1 MTHADTPR
9 HRGRRIALWLSG
21 VLLLGLLGC
30 LLWALL
36 AWRASGLTVQGV
48 RWQAGVQVAHWNW
61 TQDGCVVASGDGF
74 RWSFEWPLSIS
85 LDQLDWH
92 DCPTPGERSA
102 PLRLP
107 DIPWTPPLDVQIG
120 RLTVAGLPPLA
131 VSVHQ
136 RDQRWQFHAVHRDSH
151 ATATLARASGDWTL
165 DAELVLSQCWPDA
178 LGTLALQG
186 AGQLRDG
193 LPEGEFSATGTQL
206 GYAGQ
211 PQRADA
217 SLQAQLQLRQ
227 WQAAL
232 HLSNPV
238 ALPAGWQLAAGDT
251 LSAAGHLDQGIEQVS
266 LSARASGPQGEAHLM
281 LATDAPGIAQGQGRL
296 TLTGKQLG
304 GEVPLHWTRDTLT
317 LSPAQLTLP
326 AQVSLAW
333 ETPLAI
339 PLAAEGI
346 VALPLRARWEA
357 LHLTTHDS
365 EIAWRGADWHWRGAL
380 ALAGEYAGYR
390 VRAAWQGD
398 ADAGGVRGAPL
409 TLAVRDAD
417 LRLDVTVP
425 TAQLSAPAWRTD
437 ARFTGQY
444 QDFPLTGRV
453 QAEFHDGQ
461 WQGRL
466 RGDSRLVMLDQGGE
480 LHLDMPWRLTADNR
494 LQLMPGELRLQR
506 GLLGTLLLRPMTLRN
521 TAPVTL
527 DGDGAHG
534 RFALHA
540 DGAVAERWRIPVI
553 TGELIARGRAGEMTL
568 QVPDWQSRLAASA
581 SLTGDDM
588 AGHVSVTSPLS
599 PAMSDGLS
607 VTFQG
612 GLLQAQGDW
621 QWRDD
626 GPYIEGGL
634 RLRDLQ
640 LDWGGITASGGAGE
654 LAMRVHGEQVT
665 LASRGPITLT
675 ELDIGT
681 PIRNLRMTL
690 EHADL
695 ITWSLSD
702 IYADVLGGY
711 LRAPALDWPSP
722 AFQPV
727 VISRISLDQVAALQ
741 TDPVVQLAGRVGGYL
756 PLQLGTD
763 SVAVQG
769 GRLANEEPLAL
780 LLMPSS
786 STSAM
791 AGANRAVQLALDS
804 LSVLQISDFQASLD
818 MTADGWLDAAVTIR
832 GENPQQR
839 RLPVVFNYTHRE
851 NVLVLL
857 RSLRI
862 GDEISRQV
870 MDKLPQ
876 PGR

>member
-1 MTHADTPR
+1 MTHAETPR
-9 HRGRRIALWLSG
+9 PRGRRIAPVLSG
-21 VLLLGLLGC
+21 VLLLLLLGGLLC
-30 LLWALL
+30 ASL

-48 RWQAGVQVAHWNW
+48 RWQAGLQVAHWHW
-61 TQDGCVVASGDGF
+61 SQAGCVVASGEGLHW
-74 RWSFEWPLSIS
+74 RAEWPLSMT
-85 LDQLDWH
+85 LDHLDWH
-92 DCPTPGERSA
+92 DCPAPAEDNTPW
-102 PLRLP
+102 RLP
-107 DIPWTPPLDVQIG
+107 DLPWTPPLDLRIE
-120 RLTVAGLPPLA
+120 RLTAAGLPPLA
-131 VSVHQ
+131 VSARQ
-136 RDQRWQFHAVHRDSH
+136 RDQQWQLHATHQDSH
-151 ATATLARASGDWTL
+151 AAATLARDSCDRTL
-165 DAELVLSQCWPDA
+165 NAALALSPLWPDA
-178 LGTLALQG
+178 LGTVTLQG
-186 AGQLRDG
+186 AGRLRDG
-193 LPEGEFSATGTQL
+193 LPDGALSAAGTQL
-206 GYAGQ
+206 GYAGR

-217 SLQAQLQLRQ
+217 RLQAQLQQQQ
-227 WQAAL
+227 WRAAL
-232 HLSNPV
+232 HLSDPV
-238 ALPAGWQLAAGDT
+238 ALPAGWQLVAGET
-251 LSAAGHLDQGIEQVS
+251 LSAAGHLEQGIEQVS
-266 LSARASGPQGEAHLM
+266 LSARASGPQGEAQLM
-281 LATDAPGIAQGQGRL
+281 LATDAPGIAQGQGHL
-296 TLTGKQLG
+296 ILTGEQLG
-304 GEVPLHWTRDTLT
+304 GEVPLRWTRHTLT

-326 AQVSLAW
+326 AQVTLGW
-333 ETPLAI
+333 DTPLAI
-339 PLAAEGI
+339 PLAAEGM
-346 VALPLRARWEA
+346 VALPLDAHWET
-357 LHLTTHDS
+357 LHLTARDS
-365 EIAWRGADWHWRGAL
+365 EVTWQGADWRWRGAL

-390 VRAAWQGD
+390 VRAAWHGD
-398 ADAGGVRGAPL
+398 ADADGVRGAPL

-453 QAEFHDGQ
+453 QAQRQDGQ

-466 RGDSRLVMLDQGGE
+466 RGDSRLVVLDQGGE
-480 LHLDMPWRLTADNR
+480 LQLDMPWRLTADNR

-506 GLLGTLLLRPMTLRN
+506 GLLGTLLLRPMTVRN
-521 TAPVTL
+521 AAPVTL
-527 DGDGAHG
+527 DGAGAHG

-540 DGAVAERWRIPVI
+540 DGAVAERWRIPAI
-553 TGELIARGRAGEMTL
+553 TGELVARGNAAGMTL
-568 QVPDWQSRLAASA
+568 AVPDWQSRLAARA
-581 SLTGDDM
+581 ALTEDGM
-588 AGHVSVTSPLS
+588 AGDVSVTSPLS

-607 VTFQG
+607 MTFRG
-612 GLLQAQGDW
+612 GLLDAQGDW

-626 GPYIEGGL
+626 GPSLEGNV

-654 LAMRVHGEQVT
+654 LAVRVRGEQVT
-665 LASRGPITLT
+665 LASRGPVTLT

-690 EHADL
+690 EQADL
-695 ITWSLSD
+695 ATWSLSD

-832 GENPQQR
+832 GENPQQK

-870 MDKLPQ
+870 MDRLPQ
-876 PGR
+876 